1 MTRRYAHL
9 IAVVM
14 LVAGCSAPTNDQP
27 NLTVDEWRARAEQG
41 DADAQLTGEQRET
54 AVEYR
59 DLVANVMTPA
69 QIAEAQRL
77 AREWD
82 AALKK

>member
-9 IAVVM
+9 LTVAM

-41 DADAQLTGEQRET
+41 DADAQFNLGVWYANGRGVPRDDTE
-54 AVEYR
+54 AVR
-59 DLVANVMTPA
+59 WT
-69 QIAEAQRL
+69 
-77 AREWD
+77 
-82 AALKK
+82 